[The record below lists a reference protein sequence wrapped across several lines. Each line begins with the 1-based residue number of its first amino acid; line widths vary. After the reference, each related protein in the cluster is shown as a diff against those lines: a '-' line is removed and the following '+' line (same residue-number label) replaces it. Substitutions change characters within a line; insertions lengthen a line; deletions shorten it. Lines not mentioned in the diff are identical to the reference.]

1 MQSLKTGHYRIPR
14 GRGRERRG
22 QGLANLGG
30 RGADGGDR
38 PDDHRPPRWSTP
50 RRPRCRT
57 VRAGGGSVGRPCRAA
72 SGRPTCGR
80 WSVVG
85 SAGCGAGSP
94 PSRDSG
100 RARRLR
106 SGTTT
111 DPTPRRSTRDMPASQ
126 RGGAAIDSFRPV
138 DRDRGRRCPCSSSA
152 TAGAHPGRCGNALHH
167 GGTVL
172 DGRPARFRSRRQ
184 DAQALARRDRASRD
198 GAGDHRASCRNRSR
212 RAGKGHW
219 IPAEDEGTSGGTVA
233 GTPELSH
240 LL

>member
-1 MQSLKTGHYRIPR
+1 MQSLKRVIIGSPR

-30 RGADGGDR
+30 QGADGGDR

-80 WSVVG
+80 RFG
-85 SAGCGAGSP
+85 RCSAVALGASWTFVRRGICRVRGRLTAVSGFGKSP
-94 PSRDSG
+94 TAAVRDDYG
-100 RARRLR
+100 PDAQAL
-106 SGTTT
+106 
-111 DPTPRRSTRDMPASQ
+111 DRDMPASQ

-152 TAGAHPGRCGNALHH
+152 TAGAPSRVVWETRCTMVGRSWP
-167 GGTVL
+167 
-172 DGRPARFRSRRQ
+172 DGPRVFDPVGRMHKRSR
-184 DAQALARRDRASRD
+184 
-198 GAGDHRASCRNRSR
+198 AGIELRETGLEIIGR
-212 RAGKGHW
+212 RAGIVRGDPPH
-219 IPAEDEGTSGGTVA
+219 
-233 GTPELSH
+233 
-240 LL
+240 